1 MTRKDYQ
8 LIADTLIE
16 QQEYLSPVDY
26 INLVEGFIRSL
37 QRYANFNAKM
47 FETACHA
54 GDQPWSQM
62 IYYYTLQALYFGQHW
77 YTM

>member
-8 LIADTLIE
+8 LIADTLLE

-26 INLVEGFIRSL
+26 INLVEGFICSL

-47 FETACHA
+47 FEKACYA
-54 GDQPWSQM
+54 GDQP
-62 IYYYTLQALYFGQHW
+62 
-77 YTM
+77 

>member
-37 QRYANFNAKM
+37 QRHANFNATM
-47 FETACHA
+47 FETACYA
-54 GDQPWSQM
+54 GDQP
-62 IYYYTLQALYFGQHW
+62 
-77 YTM
+77 